1 MNDKITDE
9 ELAKLFGEIPHVEID
24 DEVNAIIAEFS
35 GKKPAAAVQTKP
47 VRKENIPQAA
57 PAVARK
63 KAVQEPPR
71 QTAPTVARKKSV
83 PEKSSKG
90 VGKWIVAVL
99 KVITTLAVS
108 VVSVI
113 LTVSLLELV
122 LLGTGVPS
130 KSSAD
135 APDRTI
141 MDSYDMYMTNQ
152 VSNALDGVLAIEKV
166 YWLNDH
172 DLIAPEPN
180 PNGFGKTTDPAS
192 LQWLL
197 DEASELLG
205 IEEFVFS
212 TDIKTIPGSE
222 INYYLDET
230 IFAITWRESIK
241 NCAYTFA
248 EVKIAHPSQF
258 RRFLA
263 GGTYGSDKQFVT
275 TQMASDVNAVLA
287 SSGDFYKFRNYGTIV
302 YDGVVKRINS
312 SQVDTCFID
321 DKGDL
326 IFTYRGEITTMDA
339 AQRFVD
345 ENNIRFSIA
354 FGPVLIDN
362 GIRCEPNSYPIGEI
376 NDPYARAGLG
386 QIGELHYLVVTANRW
401 QINNSTA
408 TIHDFAKVMQDKKCW
423 KAYTLDGGQTGVI
436 AMDGK
441 MMNPAQYGAQRSISD
456 IFYFA
461 TALPDGE

>member
-1 MNDKITDE
+1 MNDKFLDE
-9 ELAKLFGEIPHVEID
+9 ELSNLLGEIPQVEID
-24 DEVNAIIAEFS
+24 DELNAIIAEFS
-35 GKKPAAAVQTKP
+35 GKKPEAAAQNLP
-47 VRKENIPQAA
+47 VRQEKHRKAA
-57 PAVARK
+57 PPVVKPEPLPEKTPKGAGCWMLTVLKAVA
-63 KAVQEPPR
+63 
-71 QTAPTVARKKSV
+71 TVAVSAISLV
-83 PEKSSKG
+83 
-90 VGKWIVAVL
+90 VTA
-99 KVITTLAVS
+99 TLLNM
-108 VVSVI
+108 I
-113 LTVSLLELV
+113 
-122 LLGTGVPS
+122 LLGTGVPT
-130 KSSAD
+130 KASAEAAD
-135 APDRTI
+135 QAI

-152 VSNALDGVLAIEKV
+152 VSNALDGILAIEKV
-166 YWLNDH
+166 YWLNDNN
-172 DLIAPEPN
+172 LIAPEPN
-180 PNGFGKTTDPAS
+180 QNCYGKTTDPSS

-197 DEASELLG
+197 DEASALLG
-205 IEEFVFS
+205 IDEFVFS

-230 IFAITWRESIK
+230 IFAITWRESIH
-241 NCAYTFA
+241 NSAYTFA
-248 EVKIAHPSQF
+248 EVKIAHASQF

-263 GGTYGSDKQFVT
+263 SGTYGSDKLFVT

-287 SSGDFYKFRNYGTIV
+287 SSGDFYKFRNLGTIV
-302 YDGVVKRINS
+302 HDGVVKRHN

-326 IFTYRGEITTMDA
+326 IFTYRGELATTDA

-354 FGPVLIDN
+354 FGPVLVDN
-362 GIRCEPNSYPIGEI
+362 GVRCEPSSYPIGEI
-376 NDPYARAGLG
+376 SDPYARAGLG
-386 QIGELHYLVVTANRW
+386 QLGELHYLVVTANRW

-408 TIHDFAKVMQDKKCW
+408 TIHDFAKVMLDKKCW

-441 MMNPAQYGAQRSISD
+441 MMNPAQYGAQRLISD

>member
-1 MNDKITDE
+1 
-9 ELAKLFGEIPHVEID
+9 
-24 DEVNAIIAEFS
+24 
-35 GKKPAAAVQTKP
+35 
-47 VRKENIPQAA
+47 
-57 PAVARK
+57 
-63 KAVQEPPR
+63 
-71 QTAPTVARKKSV
+71 
-83 PEKSSKG
+83 
-90 VGKWIVAVL
+90 
-99 KVITTLAVS
+99 
-108 VVSVI
+108 
-113 LTVSLLELV
+113 
-122 LLGTGVPS
+122 
-130 KSSAD
+130 
-135 APDRTI
+135 
-141 MDSYDMYMTNQ
+141 MYMTNQ
-152 VSNALDGVLAIEKV
+152 VSNALDGVLAIEKI

-180 PNGFGKTTDPAS
+180 PNGYGKTTDPTS

-197 DEASELLG
+197 DEASALLG
-205 IEEFVFS
+205 IDEFVFS

-287 SSGDFYKFRNYGTIV
+287 SSGDFYKFRNFGTIV

-312 SQVDTCFID
+312 NQVDTCFID

-326 IFTYRGEITTMDA
+326 IFTYRGEITKMEA
-339 AQRFVD
+339 AQKFVD

-354 FGPVLIDN
+354 FGPVLVDN
-362 GIRCEPNSYPIGEI
+362 GVRCEPNSYPIGEI
-376 NDPYARAGLG
+376 NDTYARAGLG

-401 QINNSTA
+401 QVNNRTA
-408 TIHDFAKVMQDKKCW
+408 TIHDFAQVMLDKKCW

>member
-1 MNDKITDE
+1 MNDKFTDE
-9 ELAKLFGEIPHVEID
+9 ELSNLFGEIPQVEID
-24 DEVNAIIAEFS
+24 DELNAIIAEFS
-35 GKKPAAAVQTKP
+35 GKKPETAVRELPARREKPRKVHPPAALPEPIPKKKP
-47 VRKENIPQAA
+47 I
-57 PAVARK
+57 
-63 KAVQEPPR
+63 
-71 QTAPTVARKKSV
+71 
-83 PEKSSKG
+83 G
-90 VGKWIVAVL
+90 VGYWVRTVL
-99 KVITTLAVS
+99 KVVATLAASVIS
-108 VVSVI
+108 VV
-113 LTVSLLELV
+113 LTVSFLEVL

-130 KSSAD
+130 KGSAE
-135 APDRTI
+135 AADRTI

-180 PNGFGKTTDPAS
+180 PNGYGKTTDPTS

-197 DEASELLG
+197 DEASALLG
-205 IEEFVFS
+205 IDEFVFS

-230 IFAITWRESIK
+230 IFAITWRESIQ

-263 GGTYGSDKQFVT
+263 GGTYGSDKQFAT

-287 SSGDFYKFRNYGTIV
+287 SSGDFYKFRNFGTIV

-312 SQVDTCFID
+312 NQVDTCFID

-326 IFTYRGEITTMDA
+326 IFTYRGEITKMEA
-339 AQRFVD
+339 AQKFVD

-354 FGPVLIDN
+354 FGPVLVDN
-362 GIRCEPNSYPIGEI
+362 GVRCEPNSYPIGEI
-376 NDPYARAGLG
+376 NDKYARAGLG

-408 TIHDFAKVMQDKKCW
+408 TIHDFAQVMLDKKCW

>member
-1 MNDKITDE
+1 MNDKFTDE
-9 ELAKLFGEIPHVEID
+9 ELSNLFGEIPQVEID
-24 DEVNAIIAEFS
+24 DELNAIIAEFS
-35 GKKPAAAVQTKP
+35 GKKPETAVRELPARRGKP
-47 VRKENIPQAA
+47 RKVDS
-57 PAVARK
+57 PAV
-63 KAVQEPPR
+63 VPEP
-71 QTAPTVARKKSV
+71 V
-83 PEKSSKG
+83 PEKKPKG
-90 VGKWIVAVL
+90 VGYWVRTVL
-99 KVITTLAVS
+99 KVVATLAASVIS
-108 VVSVI
+108 VV
-113 LTVSLLELV
+113 LTVSFLEVL

-130 KSSAD
+130 KGSAE
-135 APDRTI
+135 AADRTI

-180 PNGFGKTTDPAS
+180 PNGYGKATDPAS

-197 DEASELLG
+197 DEASALLG
-205 IEEFVFS
+205 IDEFVFS

-230 IFAITWRESIK
+230 IFAITWRESIQ

-287 SSGDFYKFRNYGTIV
+287 SSGDFYKFRNFGTIV

-312 SQVDTCFID
+312 NQVDTCFID
-321 DKGDL
+321 GKGDL
-326 IFTYRGEITTMDA
+326 IFTYRGEITKMEA
-339 AQRFVD
+339 AQKFVD

-354 FGPVLIDN
+354 FGPVLVDN
-362 GIRCEPNSYPIGEI
+362 GVRCEPNSYPIGEI
-376 NDPYARAGLG
+376 NDKYARAGLG

-408 TIHDFAKVMQDKKCW
+408 TIHDFAQVMLDKKCW

>member
-1 MNDKITDE
+1 MSDKFTDE
-9 ELAKLFGEIPHVEID
+9 ELSNLFGEIPQVEID
-24 DEVNAIIAEFS
+24 DELNAIIAEFS
-35 GKKPAAAVQTKP
+35 GKKPETAVRELPAHQEKPRKAASKAVKS
-47 VRKENIPQAA
+47 KSA
-57 PAVARK
+57 PK
-63 KAVQEPPR
+63 KAP
-71 QTAPTVARKKSV
+71 
-83 PEKSSKG
+83 KSSG
-90 VGKWIVAVL
+90 GCMATVLNVVA
-99 KVITTLAVS
+99 TLAVS
-108 VVSVI
+108 VISVV
-113 LTVSLLELV
+113 LTVSFLEVL

-130 KSSAD
+130 KGSAE
-135 APDRTI
+135 AADRTI

-180 PNGFGKTTDPAS
+180 PNGYGKTTDPTS

-197 DEASELLG
+197 DEASALLG
-205 IEEFVFS
+205 IDEFVFS

-230 IFAITWRESIK
+230 IFAITWRESIQ

-287 SSGDFYKFRNYGTIV
+287 SSGDFYKFRNFGTIV

-312 SQVDTCFID
+312 NQVDTCFID

-326 IFTYRGEITTMDA
+326 IFTYRGEITKMEA
-339 AQRFVD
+339 AQKFVD

-354 FGPVLIDN
+354 FGPVLVDN
-362 GIRCEPNSYPIGEI
+362 GVRCEPNSYPIGEI
-376 NDPYARAGLG
+376 NDTYARAGLG

-401 QINNSTA
+401 QVNNRTA
-408 TIHDFAKVMQDKKCW
+408 TIHDFAQVMLDKKCW